1 MELLEKLKT
10 LLGLT
15 DDTKNALLLFYLALA
30 RNKLLD
36 RLFPYDS
43 EKDLPKRYE
52 LKQVEIA
59 GYLYS
64 KQGAE
69 GETSHSENGVS
80 RSYES
85 ADVPESMMR
94 GVTPFVG
101 VL

>member
-1 MELLEKLKT
+1 MELLEKLKI
-10 LLGLT
+10 LLNIT
-15 DDTKNALLLFYLALA
+15 DDTKKALLLTYLDIAEQ
-30 RNKLLD
+30 KLLD
-36 RLFPYDS
+36 RVFPFENDK
-43 EKDLPKRYE
+43 ELPKRYE
-52 LKQVEIA
+52 LKQLEIA
-59 GYLYS
+59 GYLYN

-69 GETSHSENGVS
+69 GETSHNENGVS

>member
-1 MELLEKLKT
+1 MELLEKLKI
-10 LLGLT
+10 LLDIT
-15 DDTKNALLLFYLALA
+15 DDKKDVLLLTYLDIAEQ
-30 RNKLLD
+30 KLLD

-43 EKDLPKRYE
+43 EKDLPERYE

-59 GYLYS
+59 MYLYN
-64 KQGAE
+64 KRGAE
-69 GETSHSENGVS
+69 GETSHNENGVS

-94 GVTPFVG
+94 SVTPFVG

>member
-10 LLGLT
+10 LLGFT
-15 DDTKNALLLFYLALA
+15 DDTENALLLIYLDLA
-30 RNKLLD
+30 RNKLLY

-43 EKDLPKRYE
+43 EKALPKRYE
-52 LKQVEIA
+52 PKQLEIA
-59 GYLYS
+59 AYLYN
-64 KQGAE
+64 KRGGE
-69 GETSHSENGVS
+69 GEISHSENGVS

-85 ADVPESMMR
+85 ADVPESMMN

>member
-15 DDTKNALLLFYLALA
+15 DDTENALLLIYLNIA
-30 RNKLLD
+30 RSKLLD

-43 EKDLPKRYE
+43 EKALPKRYE

-59 GYLYS
+59 AYLYN
-64 KQGAE
+64 KHGAE
-69 GETSHSENGVS
+69 GETSHNENGVS

-85 ADVPESMMR
+85 ADVPESLMR